1 MFTEALGM
9 SNNFSVE
16 IQTTNNRGQTPEEV
30 AKRCVNKIIGVSE
43 TAHPAIREQ
52 ANAFKQN
59 IQKVI
64 EFYVRQGING
74 YKTDLYNEALKA
86 GDDGLA
92 NIIRR
97 L

>member
-1 MFTEALGM
+1 MISSLSEAEIG
-9 SNNFSVE
+9 SVGVH
-16 IQTTNNRGQTPEEV
+16 TTHQRGISAEEV
-30 AKRCVNKIIGVSE
+30 ASRCADKIVSE
-43 TAHPAIREQ
+43 SESDNPLIREK

>member
-1 MFTEALGM
+1 MISSLGEVEVG
-9 SNNFSVE
+9 SVGVH
-16 IQTTNNRGQTPEEV
+16 TTQQRGISPEEV
-30 AKRCVNKIIGVSE
+30 ASRCADKIVSVSE
-43 TAHPAIREQ
+43 NANPLIREQ

>member
-1 MFTEALGM
+1 MISSLSEAEIG
-9 SNNFSVE
+9 SVGVH
-16 IQTTNNRGQTPEEV
+16 TTHQRGKSPEEV
-30 AKRCVNKIIGVSE
+30 ASRCADKIVSVSE
-43 TAHPAIREQ
+43 SANPLIREQ

>member
-1 MFTEALGM
+1 MIGSLGEVEVG
-9 SNNFSVE
+9 SVGVH
-16 IQTTNNRGQTPEEV
+16 TTHQRGIAPEEV
-30 AKRCVNKIIGVSE
+30 ASRCADKIVSVTE
-43 TAHPAIREQ
+43 NANPLIREQ

>member
-1 MFTEALGM
+1 MISSLSEAEIG
-9 SNNFSVE
+9 SVGVH
-16 IQTTNNRGQTPEEV
+16 TTHQRGISPEEV
-30 AKRCVNKIIGVSE
+30 AARCADKIVSVSE
-43 TAHPAIREQ
+43 SANPLIREQ

>member
-1 MFTEALGM
+1 MISSLSEA
-9 SNNFSVE
+9 E
-16 IQTTNNRGQTPEEV
+16 IGSGGVLTTHQRGISPEEV
-30 AKRCVNKIIGVSE
+30 AARCADKIVSVSE
-43 TAHPAIREQ
+43 SANPLIREQ

>member
-1 MFTEALGM
+1 MISSLSEAEIG
-9 SNNFSVE
+9 SVGVH
-16 IQTTNNRGQTPEEV
+16 TTHQRGISPEEG
-30 AKRCVNKIIGVSE
+30 ASRCADKIVSVSE
-43 TAHPAIREQ
+43 SANPLIREQ

>member
-1 MFTEALGM
+1 MISSLSEAEIG
-9 SNNFSVE
+9 SVGVH
-16 IQTTNNRGQTPEEV
+16 TTHQRGISPEEV
-30 AKRCVNKIIGVSE
+30 ASRCADKIVSVSE
-43 TAHPAIREQ
+43 SANPLIREQ
-52 ANAFKQN
+52 ANACKQN

>member
-1 MFTEALGM
+1 VISSLSEAGIG
-9 SNNFSVE
+9 SVGVH
-16 IQTTNNRGQTPEEV
+16 TTHQRGISPEEV
-30 AKRCVNKIIGVSE
+30 ASRCADKIVSVSE
-43 TAHPAIREQ
+43 SANPLIREQ

-86 GDDGLA
+86 GDDSLA